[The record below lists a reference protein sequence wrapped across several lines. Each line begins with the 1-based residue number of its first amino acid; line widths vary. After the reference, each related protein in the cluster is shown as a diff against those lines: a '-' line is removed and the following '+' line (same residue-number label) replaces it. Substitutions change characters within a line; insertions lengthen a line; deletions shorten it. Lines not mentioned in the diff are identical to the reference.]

1 MTDKLLVS
9 AAWPNVPL
17 LVELLQQIGLRA
29 PLPGYVM
36 ILPSVFFAV
45 QVGALITFLNLL
57 PVWQLD
63 GGHIARA
70 TLGERGHKIAAFL
83 GFAILVA
90 AGYWPFALLLI
101 IFMFASRR
109 PLQGVMPLDDVSPL
123 SNSRKAL
130 FALSLVILLLSFVV
144 L

>member
-1 MTDKLLVS
+1 
-9 AAWPNVPL
+9 
-17 LVELLQQIGLRA
+17 
-29 PLPGYVM
+29 M

-63 GGHIARA
+63 GGHISRA
-70 TLGERGHKIAAFL
+70 TLGDQGHKIGAFL

-90 AGYWPFALLLI
+90 AGFWPFAVLLI

-109 PLQGVMPLDDVSPL
+109 PLQGVIPLDDVSPL
-123 SNSRKAL
+123 SNWRRAL
-130 FALSLVILLLSFVV
+130 FAISLVVLALSFVI